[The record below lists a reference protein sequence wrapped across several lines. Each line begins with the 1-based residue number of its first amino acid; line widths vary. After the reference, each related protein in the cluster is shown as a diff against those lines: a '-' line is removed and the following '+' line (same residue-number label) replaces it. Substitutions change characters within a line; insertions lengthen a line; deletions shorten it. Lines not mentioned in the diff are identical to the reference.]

1 MRRITDAMGAPDP
14 IEALEV
20 RARNYCPG
28 DTDLTWTRL
37 TRWRGLLAASLD
49 AFPMVVDAVEV
60 RAAPGNAAGHLLGA
74 WLGDRLGLPVRVDHG
89 GVGRGINFVVL
100 SGADGEIRVART
112 DGNLAVFAAPGLPE
126 RVVALPRRD
135 LNTLLA
141 EELRRLDDD
150 LIYAESMAAL
160 VRRLDE
166 REQRLD
172 EREQWEQ
179 KA

>member
-1 MRRITDAMGAPDP
+1 MPDCLVLFALAPTVRTHHSETGFMTARFCSPDRRRRFA
-14 IEALEV
+14 
-20 RARNYCPG
+20 
-28 DTDLTWTRL
+28 
-37 TRWRGLLAASLD
+37 WRGLLAASLD
-49 AFPMVVDAVEV
+49 AFPMEIESVDV

-74 WLGDRLGLPVRVDHG
+74 WLSDRLGLPVRVDHG

-100 SGADGEIRVART
+100 AGTEGEIRVERT
-112 DGNLAVFAAPGLPE
+112 DGNLAVYSAPGLPE
-126 RVVALPRRD
+126 RLVALPRRD
-135 LNTLLA
+135 LNTLLT

-166 REQRLD
+166 REH
-172 EREQWEQ
+172 WEQ